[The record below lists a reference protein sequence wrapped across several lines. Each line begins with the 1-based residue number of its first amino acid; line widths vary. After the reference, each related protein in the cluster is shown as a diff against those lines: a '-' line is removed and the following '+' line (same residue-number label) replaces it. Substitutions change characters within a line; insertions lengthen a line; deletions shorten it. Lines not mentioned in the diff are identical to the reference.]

1 VTVGQYCQYCDHRCF
16 VPDPLKAGWLLA
28 TCTEGMAHD
37 RRAAGYDIN
46 TARDIVALRDTET
59 QELRLPFTR
68 EDRARLVYQL
78 CHRLRGQRE
87 EVYLPNDS
95 YVAGEFGWPN
105 TAARAALLDLVA
117 SGALAMR
124 GIYHRVLEWDG
135 RVTLATAPTIPVKE
149 S

>member
-1 VTVGQYCQYCDHRCF
+1 
-16 VPDPLKAGWLLA
+16 VPNPLKPGWLLA

-37 RRAAGYDIN
+37 RRAAGYDID
-46 TARDIVALRDTET
+46 TARDIVALRVTEAIEP
-59 QELRLPFTR
+59 ELPMTR
-68 EDRARLVYQL
+68 PDRARAVYQF
-78 CHRLRGQRE
+78 CQRIRGQRE

-117 SGALAMR
+117 SGALATR

-149 S
+149 QS